1 MQRGDKLET
10 LNINNEAAKS
20 IQNTVEL
27 EVDILNLTDQEI
39 VNQSNSE
46 LTISDTPKTSSSG
59 DALKRLVCWTRTDY
73 YPKAS
78 YSYLV
83 VFKS

>member
-1 MQRGDKLET
+1 MET
-10 LNINNEAAKS
+10 FDINNEAAKS

-27 EVDILNLTDQEI
+27 EVDILNLPDQEI

-46 LTISDTPKTSSSG
+46 LTITNTPKTSSS
-59 DALKRLVCWTRTDY
+59 DNALKRLVSWTHTDY